1 MSRTAPLIPADSYA
15 LVTGGSSGIGRH
27 YAEQLA
33 RDYGCNLF
41 LVSNQEKELAETA
54 ADLQSRFH
62 AEVHTLCL
70 DLAEGDA
77 AQRVF
82 DFSREKGMDV
92 RVLVNNAGLLI
103 FNPLVATPYAKI
115 NTLLEVHTV
124 TLTKLCRLFAR
135 HWIDTDPANRG
146 TWARRRPSRF
156 ILNMS
161 SMSAWMAMPGIQCYN
176 ATKAYVLGFSKALW
190 YELRPYGIR
199 VLAVTPGSTNTG
211 LLPFPEGFARL
222 LRGAGITME
231 PSTLVRRVLRVLF
244 RSWRK
249 TTMPG
254 AWNRIIVPV
263 INHLPDRLVFAVMK
277 RLPLFA
283 LDRTHE

>member
-1 MSRTAPLIPADSYA
+1 MSDSRPYTPAGYA
-15 LVTGGSSGIGRH
+15 LVTGGSSGIGRQ

-33 RDYGCNLF
+33 RDYGYSLF
-41 LVSNQEKELAETA
+41 LVSNQEKELADTA
-54 ADLQSRFH
+54 AELRERYRT
-62 AEVHTLCL
+62 EVHTLCL
-70 DLAEGDA
+70 DLAAADA
-77 AQRVF
+77 AQQVF
-82 DFSREKGMDV
+82 DYTTEHNLDV

-103 FNPLVATPYAKI
+103 FNPFVNTPAGKI

-124 TLTKLCRLFAR
+124 TLTKLCHLFSQ
-135 HWIDTDPANRG
+135 HWIDTDPANLG
-146 TWARRRPSRF
+146 SWSRRRPSRF

-176 ATKAYVLGFSKALW
+176 ATKAYVLAFSKALW

-222 LRGAGITME
+222 LRLAGITME
-231 PSTLVRRVLRVLF
+231 PSTLVRRVLRTLF

-249 TTMPG
+249 KTMPG
-254 AWNRIIVPV
+254 AWNRIIVPI
-263 INHLPDRLVFAVMK
+263 INHLPDWLVFAVMK

-283 LDRTHE
+283 LKTQ

>member
-1 MSRTAPLIPADSYA
+1 MSRTAVQLPAGSYA
-15 LVTGGSSGIGRH
+15 LVTGGSSGIGKH

-54 ADLQSRFH
+54 ADMRTRFH
-62 AEVHTLCL
+62 AEVHTLCI
-70 DLAEGDA
+70 DLAAADA
-77 AQRVF
+77 AQQVF
-82 DFSREKGMDV
+82 DFSREKDMDV

-103 FNPLVATPYAKI
+103 FNPFVSTPSAKI

-124 TLTKLCRLFAR
+124 TLTKLCRLFAQY
-135 HWIDTDPANRG
+135 WIDTDPANSG
-146 TWARRRPSRF
+146 TWAHRRPSRF

-176 ATKAYVLGFSKALW
+176 ATKAYVLAFSKALW

-211 LLPFPEGFARL
+211 LLPFPDGFARL
-222 LRGAGITME
+222 LRGVGITME

-244 RSWRK
+244 RSLRK

-263 INHLPDRLVFAVMK
+263 INHLPDWLVFAVMK

-283 LDRTHE
+283 LKTH